1 MKNYYNMKKYF
12 FIICGSAIIIT
23 WFSVTGCSI
32 FKPNNDYS
40 TIPLPPQKTSES
52 DAVMPQTVDS
62 KKTASQALNS
72 SPALNNNRQTI
83 SETRANGEVTQIK
96 VDNGDNYL
104 PDYYMYPSQ
113 QQDLNTNSAPDK
125 NLSTPSWQIN
135 W

>member
-1 MKNYYNMKKYF
+1 MKNCYNMKKYF
-12 FIICGSAIIIT
+12 LILVTGIIIIG
-23 WFSVTGCSI
+23 WFNVAGCSI
-32 FKPNNDYS
+32 FKTNSDYP
-40 TIPLPPQKTSES
+40 TIPLPPQKTNES
-52 DAVMPQTVDS
+52 DAVMPQTS
-62 KKTASQALNS
+62 NTKQIASQALNS
-72 SPALNNNRQTI
+72 SSTINSNRQTI

-96 VDNGDNYL
+96 VDNGNNDL